1 MPGSGRENTNF
12 PFLIPRTFSQSASFT
27 TADILL
33 EVTTMASNEAL
44 QAAKKA
50 ALTELLEN
58 GSTSIEGSSGTIA
71 NDVSVEEKCDSNDVV
86 FTTHTK
92 FDGKPAHQAQ
102 KTRTRPR
109 RKRRRVE
116 AACDESS
123 HLAKESSSN
132 VVPHVALAPDITGT
146 VDEHATGEKRNE
158 APSKKSD
165 MSEAPTSVE
174 YVLEPVMLPELSDV
188 TSMKVRPPG
197 DVETRGAGTVE
208 AETGQDVDDVSGSE
222 ALAELRAAL
231 ARFDA
236 RTSTIL
242 NTNQPDVDE
251 DPTYPDFSSL
261 LPSNSQTRPAVEGID
276 DENAEVGRDDDD
288 ANENGESTGVVSDE
302 DHEDSG
308 GEPSTEGLSRKK
320 RKEARREL
328 VSVLKA
334 TCPDPSVVDPWDVT
348 ANDPLLLCT
357 LKAVRNSVPV
367 PLNWR
372 QKRKYLQNK
381 RGLSKRVLPLPPT
394 IEALGIGATRDAQ
407 LATDSRKSL
416 KQRQRERMRAKTGA
430 AIGAADVDDRR
441 LRQAFRQLGKP
452 PLSALGD
459 VYFELK
465 ELEVDPRSFVPGTLS
480 DELRNALGMQKN
492 DPPPWIVA
500 MQRWG
505 PPPGWP
511 GLRVPGVNA
520 PIPAGA
526 RFGYQ
531 AGGWGK
537 PAVDQTGR
545 PLYGDVFGQGL
556 IFEVFDDRF
565 DVSHETKTRRWGDVQ
580 AVQEPPNDEQVGSV
594 GDEEEGFGQRD
605 SDEIGAQDSGTL
617 NASLN
622 DKTRNEGVRNA
633 DEASVPRPG
642 YHVLKERREWSG
654 GNGLMAS
661 SHVYDMDGANKD
673 NEQYR
678 QGDETKR
685 EKNRNEGGY
694 ERDGDGRHN
703 RTRETYKTQ
712 RFKF

>member
-1 MPGSGRENTNF
+1 MT
-12 PFLIPRTFSQSASFT
+12 
-27 TADILL
+27 
-33 EVTTMASNEAL
+33 SNEAL
-44 QAAKKA
+44 QAAKNA
-50 ALTELLEN
+50 ALSELFEN
-58 GSTSIEGSSGTIA
+58 DSR
-71 NDVSVEEKCDSNDVV
+71 SVEGIIGTTINDSSVGEEGVSNDVV
-86 FTTHTK
+86 FAARTES
-92 FDGKPAHQAQ
+92 DGNSAHQTH

-116 AACDESS
+116 VTRDELS
-123 HLAKESSSN
+123 HPSNESSSN
-132 VVPHVALAPDITGT
+132 VASRAALTPDITGT
-146 VDEHATGEKRNE
+146 VDENATGEKRSE
-158 APSKKSD
+158 APSKQSD
-165 MSEAPTSVE
+165 ISEAPASVE
-174 YVLEPVMLPELSDV
+174 YVLEPVMLPEISDV
-188 TSMKVRPPG
+188 ASMKVRPQG
-197 DVETRGAGTVE
+197 DVESRGAGTVE
-208 AETGQDVDDVSGSE
+208 VETSQGADDVSGSE

-231 ARFDA
+231 ERFDA

-242 NTNQPDVDE
+242 TAKQLDADE

-261 LPSNSQTRPAVEGID
+261 LPSNSRTQHAREWD
-276 DENAEVGRDDDD
+276 DGENAEDGRGDDD
-288 ANENGESTGVVSDE
+288 AHEDGESIGVVSDE
-302 DHEDSG
+302 DHEGSREERTTG
-308 GEPSTEGLSRKK
+308 ALSRKK

-452 PLSALGD
+452 SLSALGE

-580 AVQEPPNDEQVGSV
+580 AVQELLDEGGENM
-594 GDEEEGFGQRD
+594 GDDEEGFGPRD
-605 SDEIGAQDSGTL
+605 SDEIEAQDSGTI
-617 NASLN
+617 NAGAD
-622 DKTRNEGVRNA
+622 DKTRNEEVRNA
-633 DEASVPRPG
+633 DDVSVPRPG
-642 YHVLKERREWSG
+642 YQVLKERREWSG

-661 SHVYDMDGANKD
+661 SHVYDMDSAN
-673 NEQYR
+673 NGRYR
-678 QGDETKR
+678 QGDETR
-685 EKNRNEGGY
+685 RGNDRNEGSY
-694 ERDGDGRHN
+694 ERDGDERPN
-703 RTRETYKTQ
+703 RTRETYKKQ